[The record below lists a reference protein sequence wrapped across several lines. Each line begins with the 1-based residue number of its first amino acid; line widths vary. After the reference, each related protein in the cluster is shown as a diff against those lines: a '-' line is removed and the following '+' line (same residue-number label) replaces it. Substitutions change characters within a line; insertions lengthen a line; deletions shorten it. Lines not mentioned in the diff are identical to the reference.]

1 MQVKLILITLLLII
15 SGSLY
20 SQEHPR
26 LYFSQADLQQLRSD
40 TADVRA
46 HIWQPLREYVTENL
60 NNPPP
65 AVSDPGNGLSFFRL
79 SGDKLAA
86 FALVAVITDDER
98 FIQLAKDYMLAYA
111 SWEFWGE
118 QEMRDLGHGHMLFG
132 NAVAYDWLYQYLTTE
147 ERALIGDTLA
157 SWTNKMYEASS
168 AEKKISLWNNWWRHS
183 YAQNHSSTTHGSMG
197 VTALALLGDD
207 PRAGTWLAQADK
219 KMSRIAAMLEGI
231 GDGTWH
237 EGGGYQGYM
246 FLYSTQFMYNY
257 LRLQDV
263 DLFPHDY
270 YLAHTRYRAY
280 NHLPGSFH
288 RIMAFGNFHWDWY
301 DERGMTALTFI
312 AGEYNDPVAQYLVE
326 EYYDYVVRY
335 CNDYSALTQSL
346 QYLVYDPNVAAVPP
360 EEYPLGATF
369 EDLQSTIWRESWQDS
384 ALVFGFKSGS
394 YGGTF
399 IADAVLNNDYPFEHE
414 DASLNM
420 GHDHDD
426 MQGFYLHRN
435 GEWLAPEAVTY
446 GETDAHFH
454 NVILVDGQG
463 HYRSTD
469 GSDTFREYRTP
480 SRAHLRISQSI
491 GRRAF
496 LSSDGTNRLRNIGD
510 ITHWTRDIL
519 YLRPGMMIITDD
531 IEAGSSHNYEWV
543 CHFNPDALN
552 EIQDGWVQSVTP
564 GNQVFGIYTAG
575 PTESSATLG
584 YDAHPDAGYPDYPRV
599 RIAATGAN
607 IRFSQV
613 LYTTTVP
620 HWEEKPSVSTLH
632 DSDDGV
638 LLELSS
644 GTEAVHALIPDTSD
658 SRGLSL
664 GEYIL
669 DGEAATVT
677 LSTDGRTTGYFLA
690 EGRHLSDASRGIT
703 FVEAADSALWLD
715 AELTGT
721 VLSIHYQSPEQ
732 EVTLYAPSISTVLIN
747 DEESEFTRNGDYIS
761 FNAREDYPDSSSAT
775 AELQLNQNYPNPFQA
790 STTVSFSLSKAAE
803 IELLLYNALGQKMMV
818 LQSGLHSEGPHQTT
832 IGAEGLSSGVYFI
845 QLRTPGQQVTRKA
858 LLIK

>member
-1 MQVKLILITLLLII
+1 MQMKSILITILVLI

-26 LYFSQADLQQLRSD
+26 LYFSQSDLPQLRSD
-40 TADVRA
+40 TADVRS
-46 HIWQPLREYVTENL
+46 HIWQPLREYVEDNL
-60 NNPPP
+60 STPPPP
-65 AVSDPGNGLSFFRL
+65 ASDPGNGLSFFRL

-86 FALVAVITDDER
+86 FALVAVITEENR

-111 SWEFWGE
+111 SWEYWGE

-147 ERALIGDTLA
+147 ERTIIGDTLA
-157 SWTNKMYEASS
+157 SWTHKMYEASA
-168 AEKKISLWNNWWRHS
+168 AENHVSPWNNWWRHS

-197 VTALALLGDD
+197 VAALALLGDD
-207 PRAGTWLAQADK
+207 PRAETWLTQADE

-257 LRLQDV
+257 LRLRDV
-263 DLFPHDY
+263 DLFPHNY

-280 NHLPGSFH
+280 NYLPDSFH

-346 QYLVYDPNVAAVPP
+346 QFLLFDPNVAALPP

-369 EDLQSTIWRESWQDS
+369 DDLQSAIWRESWQDS
-384 ALVFGFKSGS
+384 ALIFGFKSGS

-399 IADAVLNNDYPFEHE
+399 TADAVLNNAYPFEHE
-414 DASLNM
+414 DASLNI

-435 GEWLAPEAVTY
+435 GEWLAPECVTY

-454 NVILVDGQG
+454 NVVLADGQS

-469 GSDTFREYRTP
+469 GSDTFREYKTP
-480 SRAHLRISQSI
+480 SRAYLRSSQSV

-496 LSSDGTNRLRNIGD
+496 LSSDGTNRLRNISD
-510 ITHWTRDIL
+510 IRQWTRDVL
-519 YLRPGMMIITDD
+519 YIRPEIMIITDD
-531 IEAGSSHNYEWV
+531 IEAGSSHDYEWV

-552 EIQDGWVQSVTP
+552 EIRDGWIESVTP

-575 PTESSATLG
+575 PAETNATLG

-599 RIAATGAN
+599 RIAASGSD
-607 IRFSQV
+607 IRYTHV
-613 LYTTTVP
+613 LCTKTATD
-620 HWEEKPSVSTLH
+620 WEEKPSVSTLH
-632 DSDDGV
+632 DSDDGI

-644 GTEAVHALIPDTSD
+644 ETEAIRALIPDTSD
-658 SRGLSL
+658 SKGLSL

-677 LSTDGRTTGYFLA
+677 RSTDGRATGYFLA
-690 EGRHLSDASRGIT
+690 GGKYLSDVPRGIT
-703 FVEAADSALWLD
+703 FIEAADSALWLD
-715 AELTGT
+715 AELIGAVMKIRYLGT
-721 VLSIHYQSPEQ
+721 DQ
-732 EVTLYAPSISTVLIN
+732 EVTLYAPSVSKLIIN
-747 DEESEFTRNGDYIS
+747 EDESEYTRNGDYIT
-761 FNAREDYPDSSSAT
+761 FNAREDVSDSSSASV
-775 AELQLNQNYPNPFQA
+775 EVQLNQNYPNPFHTA
-790 STTVSFSLSKAAE
+790 TTISFSLSSSAE
-803 IELLLYNALGQKMMV
+803 IELLLYNALGQKIMI
-818 LQSGLHSEGPHQTT
+818 LQSGLYSAGSHEMTFQS
-832 IGAEGLSSGVYFI
+832 EGLSSGVYFI
-845 QLRTPGQQVTRKA
+845 QLRTRDEQVTRKA
-858 LLIK
+858 LLVH